1 MSKFRASSE
10 STRLT
15 WLLIASAV
23 ALGVVLVAGP
33 SPIQRLPRLGTEQVD
48 LSVNTFVD
56 DADVTLANNDIII
69 ITAAATAWGDSAPG
83 QEADNT
89 LPAVNNDLNLDYYA
103 YTFELK
109 ESGATAWQ
117 SGENF
122 RIRVYGYDA
131 SGPTT
136 ALLANLYTQ
145 QGTADGTVEGV
156 TVTVD
161 LGSTTTAHDHFDII
175 IDRQ

>member
-1 MSKFRASSE
+1 MDASHINRIATSTFRRAVLLGFISALLMGFTVV
-10 STRLT
+10 STVGST
-15 WLLIASAV
+15 D
-23 ALGVVLVAGP
+23 
-33 SPIQRLPRLGTEQVD
+33 LGTEQVD

-69 ITAAATAWGDSAPG
+69 ITAAATASGDNPLG
-83 QEADNT
+83 QEADDT

-136 ALLANLYTQ
+136 ALLATLYTQ